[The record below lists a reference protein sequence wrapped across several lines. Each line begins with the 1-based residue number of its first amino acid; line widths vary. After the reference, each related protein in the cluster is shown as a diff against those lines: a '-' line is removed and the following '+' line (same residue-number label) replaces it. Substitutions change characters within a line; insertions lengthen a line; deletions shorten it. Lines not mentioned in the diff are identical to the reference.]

1 MLFTTPTLE
10 KVELEALENI
20 SAIRKQV
27 RFMTGKPRRWSGML
41 RTMMLA
47 RAIRGSNSI
56 EGYKASV
63 EDALAAVQGIEPFDA
78 PKETW
83 NALTSYQSAMTFVL
97 QLAND
102 PSFKYEQGFIRSLHY
117 MMLQYDLSKNPG
129 NWRPGSIFVRDEL
142 KKEVVYEGP
151 PREMVELLIAELIE
165 SLNNNSNVPE
175 IVRAAMSHLNLVM
188 IHPFSDGNGRM
199 ARCLHTL
206 VLAREGILEPDFCSI
221 EEYLGHAQQ
230 DYYDV
235 LSLVGQGSW
244 HPQNDA
250 RPWLRFILKAHLVQA
265 HKILWLNELLS
276 KIWQAADKIAKEKGL
291 PERSL
296 QTIADAILGLKAKN
310 ATYRKYTNVTE
321 NLASR
326 DLKMLVDKKVLVPA
340 GQKRGRYYEPSPKL
354 KQLRQELWTPFTI
367 PEPFKSQLPEQRTL
381 PGMEG

>member
-340 GQKRGRYYEPSPKL
+340 GQKRGRYYEPSQKL

>member
-10 KVELEALENI
+10 KVESDALENI

-78 PKETW
+78 SKETW

-129 NWRPGSIFVRDEL
+129 NWRPGSIFVRDEV

-230 DYYDV
+230 EYYDV

-265 HKILWLNELLS
+265 HRILWLNELLS

-340 GQKRGRYYEPSPKL
+340 GQKRGRYYEPSQKL